1 MKPLIKRKTIPTN
14 KVLKQKT
21 INMKKL
27 FLVLAIAG
35 ALTACN
41 NAADS
46 TADAKDSLDSL
57 ASEKKEM
64 IDSTSEEKKD
74 VIDSTTE
81 QKKEALDKM
90 DSASKKADSAVN
102 K

>member
-1 MKPLIKRKTIPTN
+1 
-14 KVLKQKT
+14 
-21 INMKKL
+21 MKKL
-27 FLVLAIAG
+27 FLVFAIAG

-46 TADAKDSLDSL
+46 TAEAKDSIDSV

-64 IDSTSEEKKD
+64 VDSTAEAKKD

-81 QKKEALDKM
+81 QKKEALDKI
-90 DSASKKADSAVN
+90 DSASKVADSTT
-102 K
+102 KK